1 MKRSFTLLDV
11 VAVMIA
17 ATAGIAFLYGSS
29 AFGVGAG
36 ATARQELPPF
46 DRVAVQGFSELM
58 LVPGSAETIAVDG
71 DPEYLR
77 SLRLDVTDRTLT
89 IENPRSPHWW
99 LRFVGVNARPA
110 LITVTYRTLDTIT
123 VEGGAKVRADRLPVD
138 RLTVLASGAAEV
150 HIGALEAKELVVNG
164 SGALKMDVSGRT
176 VTQKVRL
183 SGAADY
189 RAGKLDSEAATVA
202 VSGAGKV
209 IVRVQKALDIGVS
222 GAGSVEYFGDPK
234 VTRDIRGVGSV
245 RRLGGAE

>member
-1 MKRSFTLLDV
+1 MKRSFTLLDIV
-11 VAVMIA
+11 VLAIA
-17 ATAGIAFLYGSS
+17 ATAGIVFLHDSS
-29 AFGVGAG
+29 AFGVAAG
-36 ATARQELPPF
+36 ATAQQELPPF
-46 DRVAVQGFSELM
+46 ERVTVQGFAELR

-89 IENPRSPHWW
+89 IENPRSGHWW
-99 LRFVGVNARPA
+99 RSFIDGNAKPA
-110 LITVTYRTLDTIT
+110 LITVTYRKLDTVT
-123 VEGGAKVRADRLPVD
+123 VEGAAKVRADRLPVD

-150 HIGALEAKELVVNG
+150 SIDALEARELVVNG
-164 SGALKMDVSGRT
+164 SGALKMDVGGRA

-189 RAGKLDSEAATVA
+189 RAGKLDSETASVS

-209 IVRVQKALDIGVS
+209 VVRVQKALDIGVS

-234 VTRDIRGVGSV
+234 VTQDIRGVGSV
-245 RRLGGAE
+245 RRRAAE